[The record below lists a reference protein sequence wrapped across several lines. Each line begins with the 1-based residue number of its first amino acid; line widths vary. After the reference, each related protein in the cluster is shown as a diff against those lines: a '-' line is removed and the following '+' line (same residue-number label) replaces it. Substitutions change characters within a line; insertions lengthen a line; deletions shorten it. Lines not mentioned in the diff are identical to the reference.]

1 MTRPRRRSMT
11 RAAHS
16 ARVRGVAAIP
26 ARGVGTARRL
36 ATRRTVR
43 GAARVTTLAAHAHC
57 HSHLRLASRSVLP
70 SSLAS
75 PDLRRTRPQ
84 TALLQTA
91 IPSEMRGRV
100 SSALMIARY
109 LLSSVAI
116 AIGSALIAQVGLRTY
131 YLGNALVIAA
141 LGLAVLR
148 ARGFVRPD
156 ISGVPGGPT

>member
-1 MTRPRRRSMT
+1 
-11 RAAHS
+11 
-16 ARVRGVAAIP
+16 
-26 ARGVGTARRL
+26 
-36 ATRRTVR
+36 
-43 GAARVTTLAAHAHC
+43 
-57 HSHLRLASRSVLP
+57 
-70 SSLAS
+70 
-75 PDLRRTRPQ
+75 
-84 TALLQTA
+84 
-91 IPSEMRGRV
+91 MRGRV